1 MKKVVD
7 KSDVLALSDSSNSNE
22 EFSNRI
28 SSLETLPKGISAGL
42 RGQSPFHFLSNDST
56 A

>member
-28 SSLETLPKGISAGL
+28 SSLEKLPKVLAQG
-42 RGQSPFHFLSNDST
+42 
-56 A
+56 